1 MREDIITEKRLF
13 WGLVVPT
20 LILWLLVSIL
30 PQVGCYI
37 IGEKYQF
44 QATFILMVLGSLYL
58 MGLGIILST
67 GIYLSVAIYFYLK
80 RNPRFIH
87 CCGGIS
93 IYGALLAGV
102 ISMIGMV
109 DGSLWVFLPIS
120 IPLTIYFLYWVKWI
134 KKHISI
140 RKVCRMTVL
149 TLVISVTIPVFCAY
163 ILLF

>member
-1 MREDIITEKRLF
+1 MEDIITEKRLF

-30 PQVGCYI
+30 PQVGYYI

-44 QATFILMVLGSLYL
+44 QATFILMALGSLYL
-58 MGLGIILST
+58 MGLGIIIST

-87 CCGGIS
+87 CCGGIA

-102 ISMIGMV
+102 VSMVWLV

-120 IPLTIYFLYWVKWI
+120 IPLAIYFLYWSEWI
-134 KKHISI
+134 KKHICI

-149 TLVISVTIPVFCAY
+149 TLVISVTIPVFFVY

>member
-1 MREDIITEKRLF
+1 MEDIITEKRLF

-87 CCGGIS
+87 CCGGIA
-93 IYGALLAGV
+93 IYGTLLAGV
-102 ISMIGMV
+102 VSMVWLV
-109 DGSLWVFLPIS
+109 DGSLWVLLPIS
-120 IPLTIYFLYWVKWI
+120 IPLAIYFLYWSEWI
-134 KKHISI
+134 KKHICI

-149 TLVISVTIPVFCAY
+149 TLVISVIIPVFCAY

>member
-1 MREDIITEKRLF
+1 MVNSSCITLCS
-13 WGLVVPT
+13 
-20 LILWLLVSIL
+20 LLVNWGTTWISSYVFDRDHRVHL
-30 PQVGCYI
+30 FMC
-37 IGEKYQF
+37 
-44 QATFILMVLGSLYL
+44 
-58 MGLGIILST
+58 LGIIIST

-120 IPLTIYFLYWVKWI
+120 IPLTIYFLYWVEWI

-149 TLVISVTIPVFCAY
+149 TLVISVIIPVSCVY
-163 ILLF
+163 IFLF

>member
-1 MREDIITEKRLF
+1 M
-13 WGLVVPT
+13 PT

-58 MGLGIILST
+58 MGLGIIIST

-87 CCGGIS
+87 CCGGVA

-102 ISMIGMV
+102 VSMVVMV

-120 IPLTIYFLYWVKWI
+120 IPLAIYFLYWSEWI
-134 KKHISI
+134 KKHICI

-149 TLVISVTIPVFCAY
+149 TLVISVTIPVFCTY

>member
-1 MREDIITEKRLF
+1 MDMNIENRLF
-13 WGLVVPT
+13 RGLVIPT
-20 LILWLLVSIL
+20 IILWSTVVVL
-30 PQVGCYI
+30 PCVVCWL
-37 IGEKYQF
+37 IGEQHGF
-44 QATFILMVLGSLYL
+44 QAMFLIGTIGFIYL
-58 MGLGIILST
+58 MCLGIIIST

-120 IPLTIYFLYWVKWI
+120 IPLTIYFLYWVEWI

-149 TLVISVTIPVFCAY
+149 TLVISVIIPVSCVY
-163 ILLF
+163 IFLF

>member
-1 MREDIITEKRLF
+1 MEDIITEKRLF

-67 GIYLSVAIYFYLK
+67 GIFLSVAIYFYLK

-87 CCGGIS
+87 CCGGIA
-93 IYGALLAGV
+93 IYGTLLAGV
-102 ISMIGMV
+102 VSMVWLV
-109 DGSLWVFLPIS
+109 DGSLWVLLPIS
-120 IPLTIYFLYWVKWI
+120 IPLAIYFLYWSEWI
-134 KKHISI
+134 KKHICI

-149 TLVISVTIPVFCAY
+149 TLVISVIIPVFCAY

>member
-1 MREDIITEKRLF
+1 MKEDIITEKRLF

-58 MGLGIILST
+58 MGLGIIIST

-87 CCGGIS
+87 CCGGVA

-102 ISMIGMV
+102 VSMVVMV

-120 IPLTIYFLYWVKWI
+120 IPLAIYFLYWSEWI
-134 KKHISI
+134 KKHICI

-149 TLVISVTIPVFCAY
+149 TLVISVTIPVFCTY

>member
-1 MREDIITEKRLF
+1 MEDIITEKRLF

-44 QATFILMVLGSLYL
+44 QATFILMALGSLYL
-58 MGLGIILST
+58 MGLGIIIST

-87 CCGGIS
+87 CCGGIA
-93 IYGALLAGV
+93 IYGTLLAGV
-102 ISMIGMV
+102 VSMVWLV

-120 IPLTIYFLYWVKWI
+120 IPLAIYFLYWSEWI
-134 KKHISI
+134 KKHICI